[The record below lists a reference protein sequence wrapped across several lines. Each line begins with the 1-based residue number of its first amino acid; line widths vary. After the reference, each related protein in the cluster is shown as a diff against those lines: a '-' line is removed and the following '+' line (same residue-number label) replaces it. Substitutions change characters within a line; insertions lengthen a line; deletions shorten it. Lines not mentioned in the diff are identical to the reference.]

1 MKYKINADRLMRN
14 LFEMAKIGMNENGG
28 IDREFGSE
36 ADAETREWLKEYW
49 NKNIGLTAAT
59 DAIANLRIQRSGTEA
74 LLPIVMG
81 SHHDAVP
88 DGGKYDGAM
97 GVLIATEIMQ
107 TIAENEI
114 KLRHPFQVIS
124 FTGEEPSPFNL
135 STLGSK
141 VICGKLKKEDLFDC
155 RHRETGELL
164 SDAIGKVGGDIAQ
177 LEEARLQKGAVAAFL
192 EAHNELGGY
201 LEEEGLSIASVSHI
215 TGIYREEIRIYGEAN
230 HAGTTM
236 MQNRKDAMLALSE
249 LALKIEAAAKE
260 FHDPN
265 VVATVGYVKIIPN
278 EANIIAGEAK
288 AIVDIRTYKK
298 EKLEEILV
306 KIQAAVKEI
315 EESRK
320 VTIKR
325 KELLNQ
331 PCQKLDDEI
340 RAAIGEGI
348 LQTGEVKKQMI
359 SMAGHDAA
367 NMGLLTKAGMIFVKS
382 VGGMGHCRQE
392 YSRKEDIVKAADALF
407 YTLIKLDKE
416 LD

>member
-1 MKYKINADRLMRN
+1 
-14 LFEMAKIGMNENGG
+14 
-28 IDREFGSE
+28 
-36 ADAETREWLKEYW
+36 
-49 NKNIGLTAAT
+49 
-59 DAIANLRIQRSGTEA
+59 
-74 LLPIVMG
+74 
-81 SHHDAVP
+81 
-88 DGGKYDGAM
+88 
-97 GVLIATEIMQ
+97 
-107 TIAENEI
+107 
-114 KLRHPFQVIS
+114 
-124 FTGEEPSPFNL
+124 
-135 STLGSK
+135 
-141 VICGKLKKEDLFDC
+141 
-155 RHRETGELL
+155 
-164 SDAIGKVGGDIAQ
+164 
-177 LEEARLQKGAVAAFL
+177 
-192 EAHNELGGY
+192 
-201 LEEEGLSIASVSHI
+201 
-215 TGIYREEIRIYGEAN
+215 
-230 HAGTTM
+230 
-236 MQNRKDAMLALSE
+236 
-249 LALKIEAAAKE
+249 
-260 FHDPN
+260 
-265 VVATVGYVKIIPN
+265 
-278 EANIIAGEAK
+278 
-288 AIVDIRTYKK
+288 IRTYKK